1 MYFARNEIIELNDSN
16 KYLVVDTAY
25 IDETSYYKVEKLT
38 DDKHTNE
45 YLYITATNNEG
56 KLYINMNLSSDVV
69 EKLKEI
75 LEKID

>member
-1 MYFARNEIIELNDSN
+1 MYFARNEIIELNDST

-25 IDETSYYKVEKLT
+25 IDETSYYKVEKIY
-38 DDKHTNE
+38 DNKHTNE

-56 KLYINMNLSSDVV
+56 KLYINMNLSSDIV

-75 LEKID
+75 CD

>member
-1 MYFARNEIIELNDSN
+1 MYFARNEIIELNDST

-25 IDETSYYKVEKLT
+25 IDETSYYKVEKISYN
-38 DDKHTNE
+38 KHTND

-56 KLYINMNLSSDVV
+56 KLYINMNLSSDIV

-75 LEKID
+75 CD

>member
-1 MYFARNEIIELNDSN
+1 MYFARNEIIELNDST

-25 IDETSYYKVEKLT
+25 IDETSYYKVEKIS
-38 DDKHTNE
+38 DNKHTNE

-56 KLYINMNLSSDVV
+56 KLYINMNISSDIV

-75 LEKID
+75 CD